1 MIQNG
6 DPGAVATDEQV
17 QVILGKF
24 PHTDRLYKGLNEGTN
39 QVIGVGSSSIP
50 MNKL

>member
-24 PHTDRLYKGLNEGTN
+24 PHTDRLYKGLNEG
-39 QVIGVGSSSIP
+39 VIGVGSSSIP